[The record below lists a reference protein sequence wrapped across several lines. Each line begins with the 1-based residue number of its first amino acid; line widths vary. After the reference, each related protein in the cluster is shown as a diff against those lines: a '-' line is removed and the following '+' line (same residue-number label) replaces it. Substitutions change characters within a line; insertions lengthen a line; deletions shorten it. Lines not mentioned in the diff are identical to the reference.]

1 MTCTYCVPPTLCS
14 VKICFGRRIQCPL
27 HAATLPAFEGPSLQH
42 RSARNYWMD
51 TRTDDTRAWCPRS
64 RNCTHAPSRK
74 STAAHV
80 YAQQLAPRYLGGSNA
95 LPCPATPPALLGA
108 VLVTMRF
115 IGWQSDQNPPLPLL
129 LDVLGMSICRECH
142 LGLAAPRFRAQSAG
156 MWVTWRRHFSVSQGN
171 SQRPHMVSL

>member
-1 MTCTYCVPPTLCS
+1 M
-14 VKICFGRRIQCPL
+14 RRHFL
-27 HAATLPAFEGPSLQH
+27 LLK
-42 RSARNYWMD
+42 
-51 TRTDDTRAWCPRS
+51 
-64 RNCTHAPSRK
+64 APHSNI
-74 STAAHV
+74 AAHETTGWILV
-80 YAQQLAPRYLGGSNA
+80 LMIPELGVRGLATAHMRRHGSRRQRMCMLNNSRPDTSA
-95 LPCPATPPALLGA
+95 AAMPCPATPPALLGA

-129 LDVLGMSICRECH
+129 LDVLGMSICRQCH